1 MINRLLEFFINIK
14 LGMICLIIFS
24 YNPCTSYANP
34 IFNKGITNAYTLV
47 EKKSF
52 VNRARVTLFGKI
64 LWNRESEHYVL
75 IDETGLIYLSP
86 IEENKLQKFSKLENQ
101 VKIIGIVNK
110 KSKVITLEILDLQ
123 PIDANK

>member
-1 MINRLLEFFINIK
+1 
-14 LGMICLIIFS
+14 
-24 YNPCTSYANP
+24 
-34 IFNKGITNAYTLV
+34 TLV
-47 EKKSF
+47 EKNSF

-64 LWNRESEHYVL
+64 LWNRESDHYVL

-101 VKIIGIVNK
+101 VKVIGIVNK
-110 KSKVITLEILDLQ
+110 KSKVIILEILDLQ